1 MLLWTLFGLACA
13 AAPAQVDLNDI
24 DHWEDEATRVLDGP
38 AGCWEIVGKASWSW
52 DAGRWGGSRG
62 DQVFVVR
69 MVDGVWQEFR
79 IQALGELQRER
90 RGQQERVYVD
100 DDARFIPLVGRVAP
114 GGLKVEDR
122 TPDLV
127 LAPPEPSARDKRRDE
142 RRDNRKEQKAER
154 DPEEAVEVG
163 PRNAIRRALDRLA
176 GSAET
181 SWAQWDGEREAVVLY
196 RSIPMGDGNRAPA
209 TEETFTFPAGGPPTE
224 LDIQFP
230 ERFIVGGIPR
240 YSINNAEAHVRV
252 RPSGGQLFPTMESYK
267 IEFGV
272 FGFSVIGAQTIV
284 YKSVRPC
291 IVRGT
296 DAESSG

>member
-1 MLLWTLFGLACA
+1 MLLWTLVGLVWAG
-13 AAPAQVDLNDI
+13 APTHVDLNDI
-24 DHWEDEATRVLDGP
+24 DHWEMEATRVLDGP
-38 AGCWEIVGKASWSW
+38 SGCWEIVGQASWSW

-62 DQVFVVR
+62 DQVFLAR

-79 IQALGELQRER
+79 IQALGEVQHER
-90 RGQQERVYVD
+90 RGPEHRVYVD

-114 GGLKVEDR
+114 GGVVVDDR

-127 LAPPEPSARDKRRDE
+127 LQAAQVTEREQRRDDRQE
-142 RRDNRKEQKAER
+142 ARREQRRDA
-154 DPEEAVEVG
+154 DDSDTTAG
-163 PRNAIRRALDRLA
+163 PRNAIRRALDRLS

-181 SWAQWDGEREAVVLY
+181 SWAQWNNDREAVVLY
-196 RSIPMGDGNRAPA
+196 RSIPMGDGRRGPV
-209 TEETFTFPAGGPPTE
+209 TEETFVFPAGGPPTE

-230 ERFIVGGIPR
+230 DRFMVGGVPR

-272 FGFSVIGAQTIV
+272 FGFSVTGAQTIV
-284 YKSVRPC
+284 YKSARPC
-291 IVRGT
+291 VVRGS
-296 DAESSG
+296 DVQPPG